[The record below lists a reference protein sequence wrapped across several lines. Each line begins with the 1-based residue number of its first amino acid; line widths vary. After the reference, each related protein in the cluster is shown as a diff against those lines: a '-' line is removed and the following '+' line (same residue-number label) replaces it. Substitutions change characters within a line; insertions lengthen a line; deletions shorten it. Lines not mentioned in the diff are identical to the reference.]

1 MVSETRPRPKLVGIV
16 LAWSG
21 ATLLYAILLMEQRQ
35 IVFGLALTLST
46 LRFGVLALLGVPI
59 WKVCERLLE
68 SPPSKVLT
76 AFCHLGMAVAVLL
89 VWMGI
94 YIPLSALLY
103 GQTLG
108 ERLASI
114 PPLQFLEFGLTYT
127 LMVSGIVAFQ
137 LSRLLEAQRRR
148 EAELTALAQAAE
160 LRALKAQIRPHFLFN
175 VLNSIYSLIGSRP
188 DQAREM
194 VDLVADLM
202 RRTLDASEEQ
212 FVPVEWEMQVVDR
225 YLRIEKVRLGARLE
239 VDVDAGEL
247 PPGAMISP
255 LLLQPLVENAIKHGI
270 AARPGPGTVAVRS
283 RWNGDGL
290 EFTVRDSG
298 PGLRG
303 PVRDTPGHGLSLT
316 RRRLEAVY
324 GAEFSLD
331 LVNVEPSGLE
341 VRLRI
346 PSRVA
351 TRATK
356 AAYG

>member
-1 MVSETRPRPKLVGIV
+1 MSAAPPRPKLVGIV

-35 IVFGLALTLST
+35 IVFTLALTLST

-59 WKVCERLLE
+59 WKVCQRLLE
-68 SPPSKVLT
+68 SRPSRPIAVLS
-76 AFCHLGMAVAVLL
+76 HLGMAVVVLL

-103 GQTLG
+103 GQTLA

-127 LMVSGIVAFQ
+127 LMVSGIVTFQ
-137 LSRLLEAQRRR
+137 HWRLLEAQRRR
-148 EAELTALAQAAE
+148 AAELTALAQAAE

-188 DQAREM
+188 EQAREM
-194 VDLVADLM
+194 VDLVSDLM

-212 FVPVEWEMQVVDR
+212 FVPVEWELQVVDR
-225 YLRIEKVRLGARLE
+225 YLRIEKVRLGARLQVE
-239 VDVDAGEL
+239 IDTGEL
-247 PPGAMISP
+247 PPGAVISP
-255 LLLQPLVENAIKHGI
+255 LLLQPLVENAIKHGV

-283 RWNGDGL
+283 RREGDEL
-290 EFTVRDSG
+290 EFVVRDSG
-298 PGLRG
+298 PGVRG
-303 PVRDTPGHGLSLT
+303 PLRESPGHGLSLT

-324 GAEFSLD
+324 GTEFTLD
-331 LVNVEPSGLE
+331 LVNLEPNGLE

-346 PSRVA
+346 PSRA
-351 TRATK
+351 SARAK
-356 AAYG
+356 VVNG

>member
-1 MVSETRPRPKLVGIV
+1 MSEAPPRPKLVGIV

-35 IVFGLALTLST
+35 IVFSLALALST
-46 LRFGVLALLGVPI
+46 LRFGVLALLGIPI
-59 WKVCERLLE
+59 ATVCQRLLE
-68 SPPSKVLT
+68 SRPSKLRWTVG
-76 AFCHLGMAVAVLL
+76 HIVMAVAVLHIWL
-89 VWMGI
+89 GI
-94 YIPLSALLY
+94 YIPLSAMLY
-103 GQTLG
+103 GQTLA

-127 LMVSGIVAFQ
+127 LLVSGVVAFQ

-188 DQAREM
+188 EQAREM

-212 FVPVEWEMQVVDR
+212 LVPVEWELQVVDR

-239 VDVDAGEL
+239 VELDLGDL
-247 PPGAMISP
+247 PPGAVMSP
-255 LLLQPLVENAIKHGI
+255 LLLQPLVENAIKHGVGS
-270 AARPGPGTVAVRS
+270 RPGPGTVAVRTRS
-283 RWNGDGL
+283 DGDGL
-290 EFTVRDSG
+290 VFVVRDSG
-298 PGLRG
+298 PGVKG
-303 PVRDTPGHGLSLT
+303 PVQDTPGHGLSLT
-316 RRRLEAVY
+316 RRRLEALY
-324 GAEFSLD
+324 GADFSLD

-346 PSRVA
+346 PSRVGP
-351 TRATK
+351 RVMK
-356 AAYG
+356 AAHA